1 MSEQDRALFHKLR
14 AHLMNFANKISTFRI
29 LSVPFF
35 IASLIYYS
43 ADRSYLRFI
52 ALGIFIIG
60 VISDAVD
67 GYIAR
72 KSKQYSKAGL
82 VLDPLGDK
90 LLLMSAFICL
100 SLKSEFP
107 LRFPI
112 GVTLIVISRDT
123 MILLGALVIYIVK
136 QEIKI
141 SPTRWGKL
149 TTTFQMCSIIA
160 VLLQMRFSPVLWWI
174 AVFFTLISGIDY
186 VMRGFKTLYAL
197 DNSRNSH

>member
-1 MSEQDRALFHKLR
+1 V
-14 AHLMNFANKISTFRI
+14 NFANKISTFRI

-35 IASLIYYS
+35 VASLVFYS
-43 ADRSYLRFI
+43 PERNYFKVI
-52 ALGIFIIG
+52 ALLIFILG

-90 LLLMSAFICL
+90 LLLMSAFVCL
-100 SLKSEFP
+100 SLKSDFP
-107 LRFPI
+107 LHFPLW
-112 GVTLIVISRDT
+112 VTFIVISRDVI
-123 MILLGALVIYIVK
+123 ILLGALVIYIVR
-136 QEIKI
+136 QEINI

-149 TTTFQMCSIIA
+149 TTTFQMSSVIA
-160 VLLQMRFSPVLWWI
+160 VLLQLQFSFVLWWL

-186 VMRGFKTLYAL
+186 VKRGFKTLYVL
-197 DNSRNSH
+197 DSARNSR

>member
-1 MSEQDRALFHKLR
+1 
-14 AHLMNFANKISTFRI
+14 MNFANKISTFRI

-43 ADRSYLRFI
+43 ADRGYLKFI
-52 ALGIFIIG
+52 AFGIFLLG
-60 VISDAVD
+60 VISDVVD

-90 LLLMSAFICL
+90 LLLMSAFILL
-100 SLKSEFP
+100 SVKSEFP
-107 LRFPI
+107 LRFPL
-112 GVTLIVISRDT
+112 GVTLIVISRDV

-136 QEIKI
+136 QDINI
-141 SPTRWGKL
+141 LPTRWGKL
-149 TTTFQMCSIIA
+149 TTTFQMCSVIA
-160 VLLQMRFSPVLWWI
+160 VLLQLRFSPVLWWL

-186 VMRGFKTLYAL
+186 VKRGFKTLYAL
-197 DNSRNSH
+197 DNSRNTH

>member
-1 MSEQDRALFHKLR
+1 
-14 AHLMNFANKISTFRI
+14 MNFANKISTFRI

-43 ADRSYLRFI
+43 PEKSYLRFI
-52 ALGIFIIG
+52 ALGVFILG

-72 KSKQYSKAGL
+72 KSHQHSPAGL

-107 LRFPI
+107 MRFPL
-112 GVTLIVISRDT
+112 GVTLIVISRDA
-123 MILLGALVIYIVK
+123 MILLGTLVIYIVK
-136 QEIKI
+136 QDINI

-149 TTTFQMCSIIA
+149 TTTFQMSSVIA
-160 VLLQMRFSPVLWWI
+160 VLLQLKISPILWWL
-174 AVFFTLISGIDY
+174 AVFFTIISGIDY
-186 VMRGFKTLYAL
+186 VKRGFKKLYAL
-197 DNSRNSH
+197 DNSGNSS